1 MAALDPT
8 QFEPFYKI
16 FPELTPAQTQA
27 VLLMAIGLPGKE
39 VSQIQGYSTSRYN
52 SLTEEAREQMEVPT
66 KAILR
71 TAAQLRITLSLSGFS
86 LMESLKKQANKNYL
100 LELLTPTESNLLYFL
115 IRGFSRK
122 EIARKI
128 AISLPA
134 YDFHIKNIKQK
145 SGVKSVD
152 AVMQI
157 CYENK
162 YFEALSLNARE
173 GMKGDSPEIK

>member
-8 QFEPFYKI
+8 QFEPFYKL

-27 VLLMAIGLPGKE
+27 ALLMAVGLPGKE
-39 VSQIQGYSTSRYN
+39 VSQIQGYSTSRY
-52 SLTEEAREQMEVPT
+52 SALTEEARERLEVPT
-66 KAILR
+66 KAVLR
-71 TAAQLRITLSLSGFS
+71 TAVQLRLTLGIAGFS
-86 LMESLKKQANKNYL
+86 LIESLKKQANKNYL

-145 SGVKSVD
+145 FGVKSVD
-152 AVMQI
+152 AVIQV
-157 CYENK
+157 
-162 YFEALSLNARE
+162 
-173 GMKGDSPEIK
+173 